1 MLLMLQGE
9 SDFFVEYI
17 LPLLF
22 SMIEAILTVLITLYV
37 TKRIERQNSWI
48 SIRSELIELDHEIR
62 KEILFLV
69 DNPSGY
75 NHNHF
80 AFTFSRYVRLVKNMG
95 DKVHGQKQR
104 KNLTIL
110 SNRQIFS
117 QFYYTLLFR
126 VDFPVMQQCLLRFLT
141 FRIQISHPDRMPP
154 GLSHNMGEATG
165 NRFRG

>member
-104 KNLTIL
+104 KNLETIWKTAERGYKDILLVPENEEVLNL
-110 SNRQIFS
+110 SGKND
-117 QFYYTLLFR
+117 YYKFASFMQR
-126 VDFPVMQQCLLRFLT
+126 VDSLLN
-141 FRIQISHPDRMPP
+141 
-154 GLSHNMGEATG
+154 NMEE
-165 NRFRG
+165 RVFY